1 MRLERCFQITV
12 ISHYDMKNI
21 LFTIAAVL
29 AMPAVAWAQTE
40 EVPKPPS
47 MWENLFWTLLPIL
60 LIGVF
65 IWIFF
70 IRGIR
75 RLQGTQIQEY
85 RQHREKVEQLL
96 ERIAKAVE
104 ERNGDAK

>member
-1 MRLERCFQITV
+1 
-12 ISHYDMKNI
+12 MKNI

-75 RLQGTQIQEY
+75 RIQKTQIQEY
-85 RQHREKVEQLL
+85 RQHREGGGG
-96 ERIAKAVE
+96 AKWRCQVDLN
-104 ERNGDAK
+104 NGDRRDGCSTICL

>member
-1 MRLERCFQITV
+1 
-12 ISHYDMKNI
+12 MKNLLLI
-21 LFTIAAVL
+21 IATVL
-29 AMPAVAWAQTE
+29 VSPAIALAQTE
-40 EVPKPPS
+40 NTPPPPS
-47 MWENLFWTLLPIL
+47 TWENLFWTLLPIV

-65 IWIFF
+65 LWLFF

-75 RLQGTQIQEY
+75 RIQKTQIQEY

-104 ERNGDAK
+104 ERNEIR